1 MGEDKHK
8 YPARCT
14 LFTGLKLQTWRYCVV
29 VRLHKDT
36 TFHMGE
42 DEHKY
47 RARCTLFTG
56 LKLQTWRYC
65 VVVRVHITNLN
76 FKPENFSW
84 KL

>member
-1 MGEDKHK
+1 MLCLRNH
-8 YPARCT
+8 
-14 LFTGLKLQTWRYCVV
+14 LKLASRPTVISNQN
-29 VRLHKDT
+29 LQDT

-42 DEHKY
+42 DKLKY

-65 VVVRVHITNLN
+65 LSVRLHMTNLN
-76 FKPENFSW
+76 LFKPENFWW